1 MADMQVIV
9 RGLAEMAGGTCI
21 MVATILVPVAEP
33 GRTIM
38 YRDQDAEASF

>member
-1 MADMQVIV
+1 MAEI
-9 RGLAEMAGGTCI
+9 AGGSCT
-21 MVATILVPVAEP
+21 MVATILLPVAEP